1 MAGNLADEEGRR
13 RESSGFKKESKS
25 LNLRDI
31 ADFIKIEHTVFDL
44 PFILAGSF
52 IAYGGYPGLRI
63 VVLVLMAGTLARA
76 SGMAINRVIG
86 KKYDVINPRKKNW
99 SLVTGKMSMRQ
110 AASFI
115 LVTVFLF
122 EITTFLLNMFVFE
135 LSPIVLFLF
144 IIDPLLKKYTQW
156 RHFFMGLTIGVG
168 VMAGYLAVSPAF
180 PSSPEIYLLV
190 LATGTWIGGFD
201 MIYTIP
207 DRNYDLENNLRTVMT
222 EYGIRKGMM
231 ISTITHIFTIA
242 FFLLLGFYIRSYFYL
257 AGMIVISALILYQH
271 LIVNP
276 DDPKSIKVSFLNS
289 NSFIG
294 ITFLTVLILTQ
305 YLH

>member
-1 MAGNLADEEGRR
+1 
-13 RESSGFKKESKS
+13 
-25 LNLRDI
+25 
-31 ADFIKIEHTVFDL
+31 
-44 PFILAGSF
+44 
-52 IAYGGYPGLRI
+52 
-63 VVLVLMAGTLARA
+63 MAGTLARA

-156 RHFFMGLTIGVG
+156 RHLFMGLTIGVG

-276 DDPKSIKVSFLNS
+276 DDPKSIKVSFLNA